1 MPALQSYWLPIHVS
15 VVSLGSAVF
24 LVAGVA
30 SILLLVAMSSLGE
43 SLVARV
49 LARVVQRL
57 PDTQTLGRIAY
68 RTTIFAFPVYG
79 FGVIFGA
86 IWAE

>member
-1 MPALQSYWLPIHVS
+1 M
-15 VVSLGSAVF
+15 
-24 LVAGVA
+24 
-30 SILLLVAMSSLGE
+30 
-43 SLVARV
+43 
-49 LARVVQRL
+49 

-86 IWAE
+86 IRAEEA